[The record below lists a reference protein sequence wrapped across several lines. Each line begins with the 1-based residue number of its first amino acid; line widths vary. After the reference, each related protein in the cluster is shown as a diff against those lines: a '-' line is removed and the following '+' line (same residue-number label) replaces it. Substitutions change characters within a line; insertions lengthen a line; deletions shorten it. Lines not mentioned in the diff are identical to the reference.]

1 MPTQIRRAA
10 VIKMTYSDFIN
21 FIDSIY
27 FDGYAVQMEEANPEK
42 LQFEFAEFIAINS

>member
-1 MPTQIRRAA
+1 MPSKIRRAA

-27 FDGYAVQMEEANPEK
+27 FDGYAAQMEESDPEK
-42 LQFEFAEFIAINS
+42 LKFEFAEFIALNS